1 MLALVE
7 SRNAKIDAQRRLTA
21 CLERAWGSRETRVVV
36 WRPASIQMPIT
47 HNGRYWFGSLDPN
60 QDEST
65 PKYWN
70 PFGRYHQSGNLQ
82 IAVEIN
88 IPTGSNSRRIAGFFA
103 KDIET
108 DVVYLMHDG
117 GVGGGRQGV
126 GRDPFLAWSSAKPEP
141 VVDSH
146 RALRLGIVVAPVDSR
161 TTAGDIARFIRLVVD
176 FKQAVSD
183 DETVSDHAR
192 AAQRTFKDYYD
203 EFAGRKRRRRVREVE
218 YISRHGDIVRALCN
232 WRQHTAKA
240 HERIVKNAYI
250 DLGIEI
256 RGVLT
261 ELYEVKTNCDR
272 QTLYS
277 AIGQVVVH
285 GEFQSGTS
293 QRFLVLPSGEQ
304 ISDDIDRAL
313 TRAGI
318 SVIRFELDDD
328 EIRIV
333 E

>member
-88 IPTGSNSRRIAGFFA
+88 IPTESNSRRIAGFFA

-161 TTAGDIARFIRLVVD
+161 TTAGDIARFIQLVVD
-176 FKQAVSD
+176 LSRRCQMTKQFPIMHARHNARSRTTTTNSLAASD
-183 DETVSDHAR
+183 DGAFEKSNIFLDTATLSVR
-192 AAQRTFKDYYD
+192 CVTGGNTRL
-203 EFAGRKRRRRVREVE
+203 KRMKGSLKMP
-218 YISRHGDIVRALCN
+218 I
-232 WRQHTAKA
+232 
-240 HERIVKNAYI
+240 
-250 DLGIEI
+250 
-256 RGVLT
+256 
-261 ELYEVKTNCDR
+261 
-272 QTLYS
+272 
-277 AIGQVVVH
+277 
-285 GEFQSGTS
+285 
-293 QRFLVLPSGEQ
+293 
-304 ISDDIDRAL
+304 
-313 TRAGI
+313 
-318 SVIRFELDDD
+318 
-328 EIRIV
+328 
-333 E
+333 

>member
-36 WRPASIQMPIT
+36 WR
-47 HNGRYWFGSLDPN
+47 
-60 QDEST
+60 
-65 PKYWN
+65 
-70 PFGRYHQSGNLQ
+70 
-82 IAVEIN
+82 
-88 IPTGSNSRRIAGFFA
+88 
-103 KDIET
+103 
-108 DVVYLMHDG
+108 
-117 GVGGGRQGV
+117 
-126 GRDPFLAWSSAKPEP
+126 
-141 VVDSH
+141 
-146 RALRLGIVVAPVDSR
+146 
-161 TTAGDIARFIRLVVD
+161 
-176 FKQAVSD
+176 
-183 DETVSDHAR
+183 
-192 AAQRTFKDYYD
+192 
-203 EFAGRKRRRRVREVE
+203 
-218 YISRHGDIVRALCN
+218 IVRALCN
-232 WRQHTAKA
+232 WRQYTAKA

-250 DLGIEI
+250 DIGIEI

-318 SVIRFELDDD
+318 SVIRFELADD